1 MDFLE
6 AQNYLEK
13 VRSQKG
19 IVLGLD
25 TMRHLMAKLNN
36 PQDKVKFIQVAGTN
50 GKGSTA
56 AYLTSILSE
65 AGIKVGRYTSPAVF
79 SSTEQYFACGSCISE
94 SEYAKGMTAVAE
106 AAARLD
112 GEIPTAF
119 EQETA
124 LAFWYFAQK
133 GCELAIL
140 EAGLGGDMDATNI
153 VTTTVCSIIT
163 SISMDHC
170 RILGNKLSEI
180 AAHKAGIIKP
190 GAPVICIEQKEDA
203 MEPIRKAA
211 KAADTPL
218 YEVHRDEVRQIF
230 SDKRESIVFF
240 REFENLHLK
249 MLGSCQPENA
259 ALAVQAASVL
269 SRSYPIEKKH
279 IYDGI
284 EKTRWGGRFEL
295 HSGSPDIILDGAHNP
310 DGIRRLRESV
320 NQMFGAVPIC
330 YVCGV
335 LADKDY
341 EKEIEILFGRASEV
355 LTVTPPSPRAMKST
369 DLKAAIKNR
378 KSNGSSYFT
387 GKSSGCVRNP
397 YNSCKGKRVDET
409 QRQTV
414 NKQNRDEELWIKKR
428 LNRLYACFWKES
440 VKIQTERDC

>member
-106 AAARLD
+106 AAASLD
-112 GEIPTAF
+112 GETPTAF

-124 LAFWYFAQK
+124 LAFWYFAKK

-170 RILGNKLSEI
+170 RILGNKISEI

-203 MEPIRKAA
+203 MEPIRAAA

-341 EKEIEILFGRASEV
+341 EKEIEILFGRASNV
-355 LTVTPPSPRAMKST
+355 FTVTPPSPRAMKST
-369 DLKAAIKNR
+369 DLKVAIKERFLQLKVTSFDSEDGIEKAMEAAVSQN
-378 KSNGSSYFT
+378 
-387 GKSSGCVRNP
+387 NP
-397 YNSCKGKRVDET
+397 VVVCGTLTILARVKEWM
-409 QRQTV
+409 
-414 NKQNRDEELWIKKR
+414 NCN
-428 LNRLYACFWKES
+428 NRL
-440 VKIQTERDC
+440 

>member
-36 PQDKVKFIQVAGTN
+36 PQDKVKFIQIAGTN

-106 AAARLD
+106 AAASLD
-112 GEIPTAF
+112 GETPTAF

-124 LAFWYFAQK
+124 LAFWYFAKK

-170 RILGNKLSEI
+170 RILGNKISEI

-203 MEPIRKAA
+203 MEPIRAAA

-249 MLGSCQPENA
+249 MLGTCQPENA
-259 ALAVQAASVL
+259 ALALQAASVL
-269 SRSYPIEKKH
+269 SCSYPIEKKH

-341 EKEIEILFGRASEV
+341 EKEIEILFGRASNV
-355 LTVTPPSPRAMKST
+355 FTVTPPSPRAMKST
-369 DLKAAIKNR
+369 DLKAAIKDRFPQLKVIAFEGNDDIE
-378 KSNGSSYFT
+378 KAMEAAISQN
-387 GKSSGCVRNP
+387 NP
-397 YNSCKGKRVDET
+397 VVVCGTLTILARVKEWM
-409 QRQTV
+409 
-414 NKQNRDEELWIKKR
+414 K
-428 LNRLYACFWKES
+428 LNDRM
-440 VKIQTERDC
+440 

>member
-94 SEYAKGMTAVAE
+94 SEYAKGVTAVSE
-106 AAARLD
+106 AAASLD
-112 GEIPTAF
+112 GETPTAF

-170 RILGNKLSEI
+170 RILGNKISEI

-203 MEPIRKAA
+203 MEPIRAAA

-341 EKEIEILFGRASEV
+341 EKEIEILFGRASNV
-355 LTVTPPSPRAMKST
+355 FTVTPPSPRAMKST
-369 DLKAAIKNR
+369 DLKAAIKKR
-378 KSNGSSYFT
+378 FSQLKVTSFGSEDGIEKAMEAAVSQNNPVVVCGT
-387 GKSSGCVRNP
+387 LTILARVKEWMKRND
-397 YNSCKGKRVDET
+397 RM
-409 QRQTV
+409 
-414 NKQNRDEELWIKKR
+414 
-428 LNRLYACFWKES
+428 
-440 VKIQTERDC
+440 

>member
-106 AAARLD
+106 AAASLD
-112 GEIPTAF
+112 GETPTAF

-124 LAFWYFAQK
+124 LAFWYFAKK

-170 RILGNKLSEI
+170 RILGNKISEI

-190 GAPVICIEQKEDA
+190 GAPIICIEQKEDA
-203 MEPIRKAA
+203 MEPIRVAA

-249 MLGSCQPENA
+249 LLGSCQPENA

-341 EKEIEILFGRASEV
+341 EKEIEILFGRASNV
-355 LTVTPPSPRAMKST
+355 FTVTPPSPRAMKST
-369 DLKAAIKNR
+369 DLKAAIKERFPQLKVTSFDSEDGIEKAMEAAVSQN
-378 KSNGSSYFT
+378 
-387 GKSSGCVRNP
+387 NP
-397 YNSCKGKRVDET
+397 VVVCGTLTILARVKEWM
-409 QRQTV
+409 
-414 NKQNRDEELWIKKR
+414 NCN
-428 LNRLYACFWKES
+428 NRL
-440 VKIQTERDC
+440 

>member
-94 SEYAKGMTAVAE
+94 SEYAKGVTAVAE
-106 AAARLD
+106 AAASLD
-112 GEIPTAF
+112 CETPTAF

-170 RILGNKLSEI
+170 RILGNKISEI

-190 GAPVICIEQKEDA
+190 GAPVICIEHKEDA
-203 MEPIRKAA
+203 MEPIRAAA

-249 MLGSCQPENA
+249 MLGSYQPENA

-341 EKEIEILFGRASEV
+341 EKEIEILFGRASNV
-355 LTVTPPSPRAMKST
+355 FTVTPPSPRAMKST
-369 DLKAAIKNR
+369 DLKAAIKKRFSQLKVTSFDSEDGIEKAMEAAVSQNNPVVVCGTLTILAR
-378 KSNGSSYFT
+378 VKEWM
-387 GKSSGCVRNP
+387 KRND
-397 YNSCKGKRVDET
+397 RM
-409 QRQTV
+409 
-414 NKQNRDEELWIKKR
+414 
-428 LNRLYACFWKES
+428 
-440 VKIQTERDC
+440 

>member
-36 PQDKVKFIQVAGTN
+36 PQDKVKFIQIAGTN

-106 AAARLD
+106 AAASLD
-112 GEIPTAF
+112 GETPTAF

-124 LAFWYFAQK
+124 LAFWYFAKK

-170 RILGNKLSEI
+170 RILGNKISEI

-203 MEPIRKAA
+203 MEPIRAAA

-249 MLGSCQPENA
+249 MLGTCQPENA
-259 ALAVQAASVL
+259 ALALQAASVL
-269 SRSYPIEKKH
+269 SCSYPIEKKH

-284 EKTRWGGRFEL
+284 EKTRWSGRFEL

-341 EKEIEILFGRASEV
+341 EKEIEILFGRASNV
-355 LTVTPPSPRAMKST
+355 FTVTPPSPRAMKST
-369 DLKAAIKNR
+369 DLKAAIKDRFPQLKVIAFEGNDDIE
-378 KSNGSSYFT
+378 KAMEAAISQN
-387 GKSSGCVRNP
+387 NP
-397 YNSCKGKRVDET
+397 VVVCGTLTILARVKEWM
-409 QRQTV
+409 
-414 NKQNRDEELWIKKR
+414 K
-428 LNRLYACFWKES
+428 LNDRM
-440 VKIQTERDC
+440 

>member
-94 SEYAKGMTAVAE
+94 SEYAKGVTAVAE
-106 AAARLD
+106 AAASLD
-112 GEIPTAF
+112 GETPTAF

-170 RILGNKLSEI
+170 RILGNKISEI

-190 GAPVICIEQKEDA
+190 GAPVICIEHKEDA
-203 MEPIRKAA
+203 MEPIRAAA

-341 EKEIEILFGRASEV
+341 EKEIEILFGRASNV
-355 LTVTPPSPRAMKST
+355 FTVTPPSPRAMKST
-369 DLKAAIKNR
+369 DLKAAIKKRFSQLKVTSFDSEDGIEKAMEAAVSQNNPVVVCGTLTILAR
-378 KSNGSSYFT
+378 VKEWM
-387 GKSSGCVRNP
+387 KRND
-397 YNSCKGKRVDET
+397 RM
-409 QRQTV
+409 
-414 NKQNRDEELWIKKR
+414 
-428 LNRLYACFWKES
+428 
-440 VKIQTERDC
+440 

>member
-36 PQDKVKFIQVAGTN
+36 PQDKVKFIQIAGTN

-106 AAARLD
+106 AAASLD
-112 GEIPTAF
+112 GETPTAF

-124 LAFWYFAQK
+124 LAFWYFAKK

-170 RILGNKLSEI
+170 RILGNKISEI

-203 MEPIRKAA
+203 MEPIRAAA

-341 EKEIEILFGRASEV
+341 EKEIEILFGRASNV
-355 LTVTPPSPRAMKST
+355 FTVTPPSPRAMKST
-369 DLKAAIKNR
+369 DLKAAIKKRISQLKVISFDSEDGIEKAMEAAVSQNNPVVVCGTLTILAR
-378 KSNGSSYFT
+378 VKEWM
-387 GKSSGCVRNP
+387 KRND
-397 YNSCKGKRVDET
+397 RM
-409 QRQTV
+409 
-414 NKQNRDEELWIKKR
+414 
-428 LNRLYACFWKES
+428 
-440 VKIQTERDC
+440 

>member
-36 PQDKVKFIQVAGTN
+36 PQDKVKFIQIAGTN

-94 SEYAKGMTAVAE
+94 SEYAKGVTAVAE
-106 AAARLD
+106 AAASLD
-112 GEIPTAF
+112 GETPTAF

-124 LAFWYFAQK
+124 LAFWYFAKK

-170 RILGNKLSEI
+170 RILGNKISEI

-203 MEPIRKAA
+203 MEPIRAAA

-341 EKEIEILFGRASEV
+341 EKEIEILFGRASNV
-355 LTVTPPSPRAMKST
+355 FTVTPPSPRAMKST
-369 DLKAAIKNR
+369 DLKAAIKERFPQLKVTSFDSEDGIEKAMEAAVSQN
-378 KSNGSSYFT
+378 
-387 GKSSGCVRNP
+387 NP
-397 YNSCKGKRVDET
+397 VVVCGTLTILARVKEWM
-409 QRQTV
+409 
-414 NKQNRDEELWIKKR
+414 NCN
-428 LNRLYACFWKES
+428 NRL
-440 VKIQTERDC
+440 

>member
-94 SEYAKGMTAVAE
+94 SEYAKGVTAVAE
-106 AAARLD
+106 AAASLD
-112 GEIPTAF
+112 GETPTAF

-170 RILGNKLSEI
+170 RILGNKISEI

-203 MEPIRKAA
+203 MEPIRAAA

-249 MLGSCQPENA
+249 MLGSYQPENA

-341 EKEIEILFGRASEV
+341 EKEIEILFGRASNV
-355 LTVTPPSPRAMKST
+355 FTVTPPSPRAMKST
-369 DLKAAIKNR
+369 DLKAAIKKRFLQLKVISFDSEDGIEKAMEAAVSQNNPVVVCGTLTILARVKEWMKRNNR
-378 KSNGSSYFT
+378 M
-387 GKSSGCVRNP
+387 
-397 YNSCKGKRVDET
+397 
-409 QRQTV
+409 
-414 NKQNRDEELWIKKR
+414 
-428 LNRLYACFWKES
+428 
-440 VKIQTERDC
+440 

>member
-94 SEYAKGMTAVAE
+94 SEYAQGMTAVAE
-106 AAARLD
+106 AAASLD
-112 GEIPTAF
+112 GETPTAF

-124 LAFWYFAQK
+124 LAFWYFAKK

-170 RILGNKLSEI
+170 RILGNKISEI

-190 GAPVICIEQKEDA
+190 GAPIICIEQKEDA
-203 MEPIRKAA
+203 MEPIRAAA

-259 ALAVQAASVL
+259 ALSVQAASVL

-341 EKEIEILFGRASEV
+341 EKEIEILFGRASNV
-355 LTVTPPSPRAMKST
+355 FTVTPPSPRAMKST
-369 DLKAAIKNR
+369 DLKVAIKERFPQLKVTSFDSEDGIEKAMEAAVSQN
-378 KSNGSSYFT
+378 
-387 GKSSGCVRNP
+387 NP
-397 YNSCKGKRVDET
+397 VVVCGTLTILARVKEWM
-409 QRQTV
+409 
-414 NKQNRDEELWIKKR
+414 NCN
-428 LNRLYACFWKES
+428 NRL
-440 VKIQTERDC
+440 

>member
-94 SEYAKGMTAVAE
+94 SEYAKGVTAVAE
-106 AAARLD
+106 AAASLD
-112 GEIPTAF
+112 GETPTAF

-124 LAFWYFAQK
+124 LAFWYFAKK

-170 RILGNKLSEI
+170 RILGNKISEI

-203 MEPIRKAA
+203 MEPIRAAA

-284 EKTRWGGRFEL
+284 EKTRWDGRFEL

-341 EKEIEILFGRASEV
+341 EKEIEILFGRASNV
-355 LTVTPPSPRAMKST
+355 FTVTPPSPRAMKST
-369 DLKAAIKNR
+369 DLKAAIKKRFSQLKVISFDSEDGIEKAMEAAVSQNNPVVVCGTLTILAR
-378 KSNGSSYFT
+378 VKEWM
-387 GKSSGCVRNP
+387 KRND
-397 YNSCKGKRVDET
+397 RM
-409 QRQTV
+409 
-414 NKQNRDEELWIKKR
+414 
-428 LNRLYACFWKES
+428 
-440 VKIQTERDC
+440 

>member
-106 AAARLD
+106 AAASLD
-112 GEIPTAF
+112 GETPTAF

-170 RILGNKLSEI
+170 RILGNKISEI

-203 MEPIRKAA
+203 MEPIRAAA

-269 SRSYPIEKKH
+269 SRSYPIEKKY

-341 EKEIEILFGRASEV
+341 EKEIEILFGRASNV
-355 LTVTPPSPRAMKST
+355 FTVTPPSPRAMKST
-369 DLKAAIKNR
+369 DLKAAIKKRFSQLKVTSFDSEDGIEKAMEAAVSQNNPVVVCGTLTILAR
-378 KSNGSSYFT
+378 VKEWM
-387 GKSSGCVRNP
+387 KRND
-397 YNSCKGKRVDET
+397 RM
-409 QRQTV
+409 
-414 NKQNRDEELWIKKR
+414 
-428 LNRLYACFWKES
+428 
-440 VKIQTERDC
+440 

>member
-94 SEYAKGMTAVAE
+94 SEYAKGVTAVAE
-106 AAARLD
+106 AAASLD
-112 GEIPTAF
+112 GETPTAF

-124 LAFWYFAQK
+124 LAFWYFAKK

-170 RILGNKLSEI
+170 RILGNKISEI

-190 GAPVICIEQKEDA
+190 GAPIICIEQKEDA
-203 MEPIRKAA
+203 MEPIRAAA

-341 EKEIEILFGRASEV
+341 EKEIEILFGRASNV
-355 LTVTPPSPRAMKST
+355 FTVTPPSPRAMKST
-369 DLKAAIKNR
+369 DLKAAIKKRFSQLKVTSFDSEDGIEKAMEAAVSQN
-378 KSNGSSYFT
+378 
-387 GKSSGCVRNP
+387 NP
-397 YNSCKGKRVDET
+397 VVVCGTLTILARVKEWM
-409 QRQTV
+409 
-414 NKQNRDEELWIKKR
+414 NCN
-428 LNRLYACFWKES
+428 NRL
-440 VKIQTERDC
+440 

>member
-94 SEYAKGMTAVAE
+94 SEYAKGVTAVAE
-106 AAARLD
+106 AAASLD

-170 RILGNKLSEI
+170 RILGNKISEI

-203 MEPIRKAA
+203 MEPIRAAA

-218 YEVHRDEVRQIF
+218 YEVHLDEVRQIF

-279 IYDGI
+279 IYEGI

-341 EKEIEILFGRASEV
+341 EKEIEILFGRASNV
-355 LTVTPPSPRAMKST
+355 FTVTPPSPRAMKST
-369 DLKAAIKNR
+369 DLKAAIKERFPQLKVISFDSEDGIEKAMEAAVSQN
-378 KSNGSSYFT
+378 
-387 GKSSGCVRNP
+387 NP
-397 YNSCKGKRVDET
+397 VVVCGTLTILARVKEWM
-409 QRQTV
+409 
-414 NKQNRDEELWIKKR
+414 NCN
-428 LNRLYACFWKES
+428 NRL
-440 VKIQTERDC
+440 

>member
-106 AAARLD
+106 AAASLD
-112 GEIPTAF
+112 GETPTAF

-170 RILGNKLSEI
+170 RILGNKISEI

-203 MEPIRKAA
+203 MEPIRAAA

-341 EKEIEILFGRASEV
+341 EKEIEILFGRASNV
-355 LTVTPPSPRAMKST
+355 FTVTPPSPRAMKST
-369 DLKAAIKNR
+369 DLKVAIKERFPQLKVTSFDSEDGIEKAMEAAVSQN
-378 KSNGSSYFT
+378 
-387 GKSSGCVRNP
+387 NP
-397 YNSCKGKRVDET
+397 VVVCGTLTILARVKEWM
-409 QRQTV
+409 
-414 NKQNRDEELWIKKR
+414 NCN
-428 LNRLYACFWKES
+428 NRL
-440 VKIQTERDC
+440 

>member
-19 IVLGLD
+19 IVLELD

-65 AGIKVGRYTSPAVF
+65 AGIKIGRYTSPAVF

-94 SEYAKGMTAVAE
+94 SEYAKGVTAVSE
-106 AAARLD
+106 AAASLD
-112 GEIPTAF
+112 GETPTAF

-170 RILGNKLSEI
+170 RILGNKISEI

-203 MEPIRKAA
+203 MEPIRAAA

-341 EKEIEILFGRASEV
+341 EKEIEILFGRASNV
-355 LTVTPPSPRAMKST
+355 FTVTPPSPRAMKST
-369 DLKAAIKNR
+369 DLKAAIKKRFSQLKVISFDSEDGIEKAMEAAVSQNNPVVVCGTLTILARVKEWMKRNNR
-378 KSNGSSYFT
+378 M
-387 GKSSGCVRNP
+387 
-397 YNSCKGKRVDET
+397 
-409 QRQTV
+409 
-414 NKQNRDEELWIKKR
+414 
-428 LNRLYACFWKES
+428 
-440 VKIQTERDC
+440 

>member
-19 IVLGLD
+19 IVLGLH

-36 PQDKVKFIQVAGTN
+36 PQDKVKFIQIAGTN

-106 AAARLD
+106 AAASLD
-112 GEIPTAF
+112 GETPTAF

-124 LAFWYFAQK
+124 LAFWYFAKK

-170 RILGNKLSEI
+170 RILGNKISEI

-203 MEPIRKAA
+203 MEPIRAAA

-269 SRSYPIEKKH
+269 SRSYPIEKKY

-341 EKEIEILFGRASEV
+341 EKEIEILFGRASNV
-355 LTVTPPSPRAMKST
+355 FTVTPPSPRAMKST
-369 DLKAAIKNR
+369 DLKVAIKERFPQLKVTSFDSEDGIEKAMEAAVSQN
-378 KSNGSSYFT
+378 
-387 GKSSGCVRNP
+387 NP
-397 YNSCKGKRVDET
+397 VVVCGTLTILARVKEWM
-409 QRQTV
+409 
-414 NKQNRDEELWIKKR
+414 NCN
-428 LNRLYACFWKES
+428 NRL
-440 VKIQTERDC
+440 

>member
-25 TMRHLMAKLNN
+25 TMRHLMAELEN
-36 PQDKVKFIQVAGTN
+36 PQDKVKFIQIAGTN

-65 AGIKVGRYTSPAVF
+65 AGIRVGRYTSPAVF
-79 SSTEQYFACGSCISE
+79 SSTEQYWACGSCIRE
-94 SEYAKGMTAVAE
+94 EEYARGMTEVAS
-106 AAARLD
+106 AAARLN
-112 GEIPTAF
+112 GEAPTAF

-124 LAFWYFAQK
+124 LAFWFFAER

-153 VTTTVCSIIT
+153 VTTTVCSILT

-170 RILGNKLSEI
+170 RILGNKISEI

-190 GAPVICIEQKEDA
+190 GAPVICMEQEESA
-203 MEPIRKAA
+203 MEPIRAAA
-211 KAADTPL
+211 KAAGSPL
-218 YEVHRDEVRQIF
+218 YEVHHDEIRQVF
-230 SDKRESIVFF
+230 SDKRESIVYF
-240 REFENLHLK
+240 REFEKLHLK
-249 MLGSCQPENA
+249 MLGTYQPENA

-269 SRSYPIEKKH
+269 SSMYPISKKN

-284 EKTRWGGRFEL
+284 EKTRWDGRFEM
-295 HSGSPDIILDGAHNP
+295 HVGSPDIVLDGAHNP
-310 DGIRRLRESV
+310 DGIKRLRESV
-320 NQMFGAVPIC
+320 NRFYETIPVC

-341 EKEIEILFGRASEV
+341 EKEIGILFGRASQV
-355 LTVTPPSPRAMKST
+355 FTVTPPSPRAMKST

-378 KSNGSSYFT
+378 FPQLKVTSFDGDDCIEKAMEAAVSQ
-387 GKSSGCVRNP
+387 KNP
-397 YNSCKGKRVDET
+397 VVVCGTLTILARAKEWMRINN
-409 QRQTV
+409 RQ
-414 NKQNRDEELWIKKR
+414 
-428 LNRLYACFWKES
+428 
-440 VKIQTERDC
+440 

>member
-36 PQDKVKFIQVAGTN
+36 PQDKVKFIQIAGTN

-94 SEYAKGMTAVAE
+94 SEYAKGVTAVAE
-106 AAARLD
+106 AAASLD
-112 GEIPTAF
+112 GETPTAF

-124 LAFWYFAQK
+124 LAFWYFAKK

-170 RILGNKLSEI
+170 RILGNKISEI

-203 MEPIRKAA
+203 MEPIRAAA

-341 EKEIEILFGRASEV
+341 EKEIEILFGRASNV
-355 LTVTPPSPRAMKST
+355 FTVTPPSPRAMKST
-369 DLKAAIKNR
+369 DLKVA
-378 KSNGSSYFT
+378 
-387 GKSSGCVRNP
+387 
-397 YNSCKGKRVDET
+397 
-409 QRQTV
+409 
-414 NKQNRDEELWIKKR
+414 IKKR
-428 LNRLYACFWKES
+428 FSQLKVTSFDSEDGIEKAMEAAVSQNNPVVVCGTLTILARVKEWM
-440 VKIQTERDC
+440 KRNDRM

>member
-25 TMRHLMAKLNN
+25 TMRHMMAKLNN

-94 SEYAKGMTAVAE
+94 SEYAKGVTAVAE
-106 AAARLD
+106 AAASLD
-112 GEIPTAF
+112 GETPTAF

-124 LAFWYFAQK
+124 LAFWYFAKK

-170 RILGNKLSEI
+170 RILGNKISEI

-203 MEPIRKAA
+203 MEPIRAAA

-341 EKEIEILFGRASEV
+341 EKEIEILFGRASNV
-355 LTVTPPSPRAMKST
+355 FTVTPPSPRAMKST
-369 DLKAAIKNR
+369 DLKAAIKKRFSQLKVISFDSEDGIEKAMEAAVSQN
-378 KSNGSSYFT
+378 
-387 GKSSGCVRNP
+387 NP
-397 YNSCKGKRVDET
+397 VVVCGTLTILARVKEWMKC
-409 QRQTV
+409 
-414 NKQNRDEELWIKKR
+414 N
-428 LNRLYACFWKES
+428 NRL
-440 VKIQTERDC
+440 

>member
-36 PQDKVKFIQVAGTN
+36 PQDKVKFIQIAGTN

-106 AAARLD
+106 AAASLD
-112 GEIPTAF
+112 GETPTAF

-124 LAFWYFAQK
+124 LAFWYFAKK

-170 RILGNKLSEI
+170 RILGNKISEI

-190 GAPVICIEQKEDA
+190 GAPVICIEQREDA
-203 MEPIRKAA
+203 MEPIRAAA

-295 HSGSPDIILDGAHNP
+295 HSGSPEIILDGAHNP

-341 EKEIEILFGRASEV
+341 EKEIEILFGRASNV
-355 LTVTPPSPRAMKST
+355 FTVTPPSPRAMKST
-369 DLKAAIKNR
+369 DLKAAIKDRFPQLKVIAFEGNDDIE
-378 KSNGSSYFT
+378 KAMEAAISQN
-387 GKSSGCVRNP
+387 NP
-397 YNSCKGKRVDET
+397 VVVCGTLTILARVKEWM
-409 QRQTV
+409 
-414 NKQNRDEELWIKKR
+414 NCN
-428 LNRLYACFWKES
+428 NRL
-440 VKIQTERDC
+440 

>member
-94 SEYAKGMTAVAE
+94 SEYAKGVTAVAE
-106 AAARLD
+106 AAASLD
-112 GEIPTAF
+112 GETPTAF

-124 LAFWYFAQK
+124 LAFWYFAKK

-170 RILGNKLSEI
+170 RILGNKISEI

-203 MEPIRKAA
+203 MEPIRAAA

-269 SRSYPIEKKH
+269 SSSYPIEKKH

-341 EKEIEILFGRASEV
+341 EKEIEILFGRASNV
-355 LTVTPPSPRAMKST
+355 FTVTPPSPRAMKST
-369 DLKAAIKNR
+369 DLKVAIKERFPQLKVTSFDSEDGIEKAMEAAVSQN
-378 KSNGSSYFT
+378 
-387 GKSSGCVRNP
+387 NP
-397 YNSCKGKRVDET
+397 VVVCGTLTILARVKEWM
-409 QRQTV
+409 
-414 NKQNRDEELWIKKR
+414 NCN
-428 LNRLYACFWKES
+428 NRL
-440 VKIQTERDC
+440 

>member
-94 SEYAKGMTAVAE
+94 SEYAKGVTAVAE
-106 AAARLD
+106 AAASLD
-112 GEIPTAF
+112 GETPTAF

-170 RILGNKLSEI
+170 RILGNKISEI

-203 MEPIRKAA
+203 MEPIRAAA

-341 EKEIEILFGRASEV
+341 EKEIEILFGRASKV

-369 DLKAAIKNR
+369 DLKAAIKKRFSQLKVTSFDSEDGIEKAMEAAVSQNNPVVVCGTLTILAR
-378 KSNGSSYFT
+378 VKEWM
-387 GKSSGCVRNP
+387 KRND
-397 YNSCKGKRVDET
+397 RM
-409 QRQTV
+409 
-414 NKQNRDEELWIKKR
+414 
-428 LNRLYACFWKES
+428 
-440 VKIQTERDC
+440 

>member
-106 AAARLD
+106 AAASLD
-112 GEIPTAF
+112 GETPTAF

-124 LAFWYFAQK
+124 LAFWYFAKK

-170 RILGNKLSEI
+170 RILGNKISEI

-203 MEPIRKAA
+203 MEPIRAAA

-341 EKEIEILFGRASEV
+341 EKEIEILFGRASNV
-355 LTVTPPSPRAMKST
+355 FTVTPPSPRAMKST
-369 DLKAAIKNR
+369 DLKAAIKKRFSQLKVISFDSEDGIEKAMEAAVSQNNPVVVCGTLTILARVKEWMKRNNR
-378 KSNGSSYFT
+378 M
-387 GKSSGCVRNP
+387 
-397 YNSCKGKRVDET
+397 
-409 QRQTV
+409 
-414 NKQNRDEELWIKKR
+414 
-428 LNRLYACFWKES
+428 
-440 VKIQTERDC
+440 

>member
-79 SSTEQYFACGSCISE
+79 SITEQYFACGSCISE

-106 AAARLD
+106 AAASLD
-112 GEIPTAF
+112 GETPTAF

-124 LAFWYFAQK
+124 LAFWYFAKK

-170 RILGNKLSEI
+170 RILGNKISEI

-203 MEPIRKAA
+203 MEPIRAAA

-341 EKEIEILFGRASEV
+341 EKEIEILFGRASNV
-355 LTVTPPSPRAMKST
+355 FTVTPPSPRAMKST
-369 DLKAAIKNR
+369 DLKAAIKKRFSQLKVISFDSEDGIEKAMEAAVSQN
-378 KSNGSSYFT
+378 
-387 GKSSGCVRNP
+387 NP
-397 YNSCKGKRVDET
+397 VVVCGTLTILARVKEWM
-409 QRQTV
+409 
-414 NKQNRDEELWIKKR
+414 NCN
-428 LNRLYACFWKES
+428 NRL
-440 VKIQTERDC
+440 

>member
-50 GKGSTA
+50 GRGSTA

-94 SEYAKGMTAVAE
+94 SEYAKGVTAVAE
-106 AAARLD
+106 AAASLD
-112 GEIPTAF
+112 GETPTAF

-170 RILGNKLSEI
+170 RILGNKISEI

-203 MEPIRKAA
+203 MEPIRAAA

-341 EKEIEILFGRASEV
+341 EKEIEILFGRASNV
-355 LTVTPPSPRAMKST
+355 FTVTPPSPRAMKST
-369 DLKAAIKNR
+369 DLKAAIKKRFSQLKVISFDSEDGIEKAMEAAVSQNNPVVVCGTLTILAR
-378 KSNGSSYFT
+378 VKEWM
-387 GKSSGCVRNP
+387 KRND
-397 YNSCKGKRVDET
+397 RM
-409 QRQTV
+409 
-414 NKQNRDEELWIKKR
+414 
-428 LNRLYACFWKES
+428 
-440 VKIQTERDC
+440 

>member
-36 PQDKVKFIQVAGTN
+36 PQDKVKFIQIAGTN

-106 AAARLD
+106 AAASLD
-112 GEIPTAF
+112 GETPTAF

-124 LAFWYFAQK
+124 LAFWYFAKK

-170 RILGNKLSEI
+170 RILGNKISEI

-190 GAPVICIEQKEDA
+190 GAPIICIEQKEDA
-203 MEPIRKAA
+203 MEPIRAAA

-249 MLGSCQPENA
+249 MLGTCQPENA
-259 ALAVQAASVL
+259 ALSVQAASVL

-341 EKEIEILFGRASEV
+341 EKEIEILFGRASNV
-355 LTVTPPSPRAMKST
+355 FTVTPPSPRAMKST
-369 DLKAAIKNR
+369 DLKAAIKKRFSQLKVISFDSEDGIEKAMEAAVSQNNPVVVCGTLTILAR
-378 KSNGSSYFT
+378 VKEWM
-387 GKSSGCVRNP
+387 KRND
-397 YNSCKGKRVDET
+397 RM
-409 QRQTV
+409 
-414 NKQNRDEELWIKKR
+414 
-428 LNRLYACFWKES
+428 
-440 VKIQTERDC
+440 

>member
-25 TMRHLMAKLNN
+25 TMRHLMVKLNN

-94 SEYAKGMTAVAE
+94 SEYAKGVTAVAE
-106 AAARLD
+106 AAASLD
-112 GEIPTAF
+112 GETPTAF

-124 LAFWYFAQK
+124 LAFWYFAKK

-170 RILGNKLSEI
+170 RILGNKISEI

-203 MEPIRKAA
+203 MEPIRAAA

-279 IYDGI
+279 IYEGI

-341 EKEIEILFGRASEV
+341 EKEIEILFGSASNV
-355 LTVTPPSPRAMKST
+355 FTVTPPSPRAMKST
-369 DLKAAIKNR
+369 DLKAAIKKRFSQLKVTSFDSEDGIEKAMEAAVSQN
-378 KSNGSSYFT
+378 
-387 GKSSGCVRNP
+387 NP
-397 YNSCKGKRVDET
+397 VVVCGTLTILARVKEWMKC
-409 QRQTV
+409 
-414 NKQNRDEELWIKKR
+414 N
-428 LNRLYACFWKES
+428 NRL
-440 VKIQTERDC
+440 

>member
-94 SEYAKGMTAVAE
+94 SEYAQGMTAVAE
-106 AAARLD
+106 AAASLD
-112 GEIPTAF
+112 GETPTAF

-124 LAFWYFAQK
+124 LAFWYFAKK

-170 RILGNKLSEI
+170 RILGNKISEI

-190 GAPVICIEQKEDA
+190 GAPIICIEQKEDA
-203 MEPIRKAA
+203 MEPIRAAA

-341 EKEIEILFGRASEV
+341 EKEIEILFGRASNV
-355 LTVTPPSPRAMKST
+355 FTVTPPSPRAMKST
-369 DLKAAIKNR
+369 DLKAAIKERFPQLKVTSFDSEDGIEKAMEAAVSQN
-378 KSNGSSYFT
+378 
-387 GKSSGCVRNP
+387 NP
-397 YNSCKGKRVDET
+397 VVVCGTLTILARVKEWM
-409 QRQTV
+409 
-414 NKQNRDEELWIKKR
+414 NCN
-428 LNRLYACFWKES
+428 NRL
-440 VKIQTERDC
+440 

>member
-94 SEYAKGMTAVAE
+94 SEYAKGVTAVAE
-106 AAARLD
+106 AAASLD
-112 GEIPTAF
+112 GETPTAF

-170 RILGNKLSEI
+170 RILGNRISEI

-203 MEPIRKAA
+203 MEPIRAAA

-341 EKEIEILFGRASEV
+341 EKEIEILFGRASNV
-355 LTVTPPSPRAMKST
+355 FTVTPPSPRAKKST
-369 DLKAAIKNR
+369 DLKAAIKKRFSQLKVTSFDSEDGIEKAMEAAVSQNNPVVVCGTLTILAR
-378 KSNGSSYFT
+378 VKEWM
-387 GKSSGCVRNP
+387 KRND
-397 YNSCKGKRVDET
+397 RM
-409 QRQTV
+409 
-414 NKQNRDEELWIKKR
+414 
-428 LNRLYACFWKES
+428 
-440 VKIQTERDC
+440 

>member
-94 SEYAKGMTAVAE
+94 SEYAKGVTAVAE
-106 AAARLD
+106 AAASLD
-112 GEIPTAF
+112 GETPTAF

-124 LAFWYFAQK
+124 LAFWYFAKK

-170 RILGNKLSEI
+170 RILGNKISEI

-203 MEPIRKAA
+203 MEPIRAAA

-295 HSGSPDIILDGAHNP
+295 HSGSPDIILVGAHNP

-341 EKEIEILFGRASEV
+341 EKEIEILFGRASNV
-355 LTVTPPSPRAMKST
+355 FTVTPPSPRAMKST
-369 DLKAAIKNR
+369 DLKAAIKERFPQLKVIAFEGNNDIEKAMEAAVSQNNPVVVCGTLTILAR
-378 KSNGSSYFT
+378 VKGWM
-387 GKSSGCVRNP
+387 KRND
-397 YNSCKGKRVDET
+397 RM
-409 QRQTV
+409 
-414 NKQNRDEELWIKKR
+414 
-428 LNRLYACFWKES
+428 
-440 VKIQTERDC
+440 

>member
-25 TMRHLMAKLNN
+25 TMRHLMAKLNT

-94 SEYAKGMTAVAE
+94 SEYAKGVTAVAE
-106 AAARLD
+106 AAASLD

-170 RILGNKLSEI
+170 RILGNKISEI

-203 MEPIRKAA
+203 MEPIRAAA

-341 EKEIEILFGRASEV
+341 EKEIEILFGRASNV
-355 LTVTPPSPRAMKST
+355 FTVTPPSPRAMKST
-369 DLKAAIKNR
+369 DLKAAIKERFPQLKVISFDSEDGIEKAMEAAVSQN
-378 KSNGSSYFT
+378 
-387 GKSSGCVRNP
+387 NP
-397 YNSCKGKRVDET
+397 VVVCGTLTILARVKEWM
-409 QRQTV
+409 
-414 NKQNRDEELWIKKR
+414 NCN
-428 LNRLYACFWKES
+428 NRL
-440 VKIQTERDC
+440 

>member
-94 SEYAKGMTAVAE
+94 SEYAKGVTAVAE
-106 AAARLD
+106 AAASLD
-112 GEIPTAF
+112 GETPTAF

-170 RILGNKLSEI
+170 RILGNKISEI

-203 MEPIRKAA
+203 MEPIRAAA

-341 EKEIEILFGRASEV
+341 EKEIEILFGRASNV
-355 LTVTPPSPRAMKST
+355 FTVTPPSPRAMKST
-369 DLKAAIKNR
+369 DLKAAIKDRFPQLKVIAFEGNDDIE
-378 KSNGSSYFT
+378 KAMEAAISQN
-387 GKSSGCVRNP
+387 NP
-397 YNSCKGKRVDET
+397 VVVCGTLTILARVKEWM
-409 QRQTV
+409 
-414 NKQNRDEELWIKKR
+414 K
-428 LNRLYACFWKES
+428 LNDRM
-440 VKIQTERDC
+440 

>member
-106 AAARLD
+106 AAASLD
-112 GEIPTAF
+112 GETPTAF

-124 LAFWYFAQK
+124 LAFWYFAKK

-140 EAGLGGDMDATNI
+140 EVGLGGDMDATNI

-170 RILGNKLSEI
+170 RILGNKISEI

-203 MEPIRKAA
+203 MEPIRAAA

-341 EKEIEILFGRASEV
+341 EKEIEILFGRASNV
-355 LTVTPPSPRAMKST
+355 FTVTPPSPRAMKST
-369 DLKAAIKNR
+369 DLKAAIKERFPQLKVIAFEGNNDIEKAMEAAVSQNNPVVVCGTLTILAR
-378 KSNGSSYFT
+378 VKGWM
-387 GKSSGCVRNP
+387 KRND
-397 YNSCKGKRVDET
+397 RM
-409 QRQTV
+409 
-414 NKQNRDEELWIKKR
+414 
-428 LNRLYACFWKES
+428 
-440 VKIQTERDC
+440 

>member
-36 PQDKVKFIQVAGTN
+36 PQDKVKFIQIAGTN

-106 AAARLD
+106 AAASLD
-112 GEIPTAF
+112 GETPTAF

-124 LAFWYFAQK
+124 LAFWYFAKK

-153 VTTTVCSIIT
+153 VTTTLCSIIT

-170 RILGNKLSEI
+170 RILGNKISEI

-203 MEPIRKAA
+203 MEPIRAAA

-249 MLGSCQPENA
+249 MLGTCQPENA
-259 ALAVQAASVL
+259 ALALQAASVL
-269 SRSYPIEKKH
+269 SCSYPIEKKH

-284 EKTRWGGRFEL
+284 EKTRWSGRFEL

-341 EKEIEILFGRASEV
+341 EKEIEILFGRASNV
-355 LTVTPPSPRAMKST
+355 FTVTPPSPRAIKST
-369 DLKAAIKNR
+369 DLKAAIKERFPQLKVIAFEGNDDIE
-378 KSNGSSYFT
+378 KAMEAAISQN
-387 GKSSGCVRNP
+387 NP
-397 YNSCKGKRVDET
+397 VVVCGTLTILARVKEWM
-409 QRQTV
+409 
-414 NKQNRDEELWIKKR
+414 K
-428 LNRLYACFWKES
+428 LNDRM
-440 VKIQTERDC
+440 

>member
-36 PQDKVKFIQVAGTN
+36 PQDKVKFIQIAGTN

-94 SEYAKGMTAVAE
+94 SEYAKGVTAVAE
-106 AAARLD
+106 AAASLD
-112 GEIPTAF
+112 GETPTAF

-170 RILGNKLSEI
+170 RILGNKISEI

-203 MEPIRKAA
+203 MEPIRAAA

-341 EKEIEILFGRASEV
+341 EKEIEILFGRASNV
-355 LTVTPPSPRAMKST
+355 FTVTPPSPRAMKST
-369 DLKAAIKNR
+369 DLKAAIKKRFLQLKVISFDSEDGIEKAMEAAVSQNNPVVVCGTLTILAR
-378 KSNGSSYFT
+378 VKEWM
-387 GKSSGCVRNP
+387 KRND
-397 YNSCKGKRVDET
+397 RM
-409 QRQTV
+409 
-414 NKQNRDEELWIKKR
+414 
-428 LNRLYACFWKES
+428 
-440 VKIQTERDC
+440 

>member
-56 AYLTSILSE
+56 AYLTSILSD

-94 SEYAKGMTAVAE
+94 SEYAKGVTAVAE
-106 AAARLD
+106 AAASLD
-112 GEIPTAF
+112 CETPTAF

-170 RILGNKLSEI
+170 RILGNKISEI

-203 MEPIRKAA
+203 MEPIRAAA

-341 EKEIEILFGRASEV
+341 EKEIEILFGRASNV
-355 LTVTPPSPRAMKST
+355 FTVTPPSPRAMKST
-369 DLKAAIKNR
+369 DLKAAIKKRFSQLKVTSFDSEDGIEKAMEAAVSQNNPVVVCGTLTILAR
-378 KSNGSSYFT
+378 VKEWM
-387 GKSSGCVRNP
+387 KRND
-397 YNSCKGKRVDET
+397 RM
-409 QRQTV
+409 
-414 NKQNRDEELWIKKR
+414 
-428 LNRLYACFWKES
+428 
-440 VKIQTERDC
+440 

>member
-106 AAARLD
+106 AAACLD
-112 GEIPTAF
+112 GETPTAF

-140 EAGLGGDMDATNI
+140 EAGLGGDMDATNV

-203 MEPIRKAA
+203 MEPIRAAA

-341 EKEIEILFGRASEV
+341 EKEIEILFGSASNV
-355 LTVTPPSPRAMKST
+355 FTVTPPSPRAMKST
-369 DLKAAIKNR
+369 DLKAAIKKRFSQLKVTSFDSEDGIEKAMEAAVSQN
-378 KSNGSSYFT
+378 
-387 GKSSGCVRNP
+387 NP
-397 YNSCKGKRVDET
+397 VVVCGTLTILARVKEWMKC
-409 QRQTV
+409 
-414 NKQNRDEELWIKKR
+414 N
-428 LNRLYACFWKES
+428 NRL
-440 VKIQTERDC
+440 

>member
-36 PQDKVKFIQVAGTN
+36 PQDKVKFIQIAGTN

-106 AAARLD
+106 AAASLD
-112 GEIPTAF
+112 GETPTAF

-124 LAFWYFAQK
+124 LAFWYFAKK

-170 RILGNKLSEI
+170 RIIGNKISEI

-203 MEPIRKAA
+203 MEPIRAAA

-341 EKEIEILFGRASEV
+341 EKEIEILFGRASNV
-355 LTVTPPSPRAMKST
+355 FTVTPPSPRAMKST
-369 DLKAAIKNR
+369 DLKAAIKERFPQLKVTSFDSEDGIEKAMEAAVSQN
-378 KSNGSSYFT
+378 
-387 GKSSGCVRNP
+387 NP
-397 YNSCKGKRVDET
+397 VVVCGTLTILARVKEWM
-409 QRQTV
+409 
-414 NKQNRDEELWIKKR
+414 NCN
-428 LNRLYACFWKES
+428 NRL
-440 VKIQTERDC
+440 